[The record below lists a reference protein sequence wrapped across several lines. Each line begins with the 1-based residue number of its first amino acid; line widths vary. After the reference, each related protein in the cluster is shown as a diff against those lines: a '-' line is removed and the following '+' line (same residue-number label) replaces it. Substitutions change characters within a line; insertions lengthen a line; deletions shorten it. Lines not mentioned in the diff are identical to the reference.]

1 MIGGNG
7 AYVEHEDAPV
17 LHTRLPRDQTRAVV
31 SWVRSCGGEPYLE
44 TNAGL
49 FASERFPE
57 AALPAV
63 RAYTAGA
70 PTTVLSVHDAIHGLV
85 LTPDLDRD
93 DVNKISF
100 PLTSRV
106 STRAARAA
114 FPELMVGT
122 WGGSGHEALFDDV
135 SPAGVTK
142 ERAINALLDHPGGQC
157 SAGRCRGRRRAR
169 HRDDPHVRRRRGH
182 GQRLSGGQGRR
193 RHGDRRR

>member
-49 FASERFPE
+49 FSSERFPE

-122 WGGSGHEALFDDV
+122 WGGSGHEALFGDV
-135 SPAGVTK
+135 SPAGATK
-142 ERAINALLDHPGGQC
+142 ERAINALLDTASDSSPFL
-157 SAGRCRGRRRAR
+157 
-169 HRDDPHVRRRRGH
+169 PF
-182 GQRLSGGQGRR
+182 
-193 RHGDRRR
+193 